1 MRVSRLLSVIP
12 LVVSLSAGA
21 ASSAHAQSALSIDPT
36 QPVPTQPEADRPLV
50 QAGLGLMIAVP
61 IGDFGDNVGVS
72 PGITFHL
79 DFGLGNSPVSIGAEG
94 TLVLYGSQTR
104 NVPLVGIPDLA
115 VGVETENDMF
125 LLHGRVRVQRPDGR
139 VRPYVDGLV
148 GFNYITTTTSVD
160 AEDTCYWVGNTYSCT
175 DGGDSI
181 TNLDDLVLSVGG
193 GAGVQFAFG
202 ASPHSMRLDLSLRY
216 LYGGEARYMAEGD
229 IRWESEGLVILEP
242 RRSRTDMLM
251 VYVGL
256 AWGR

>member
-21 ASSAHAQSALSIDPT
+21 ASSAHAQSALSLDPA
-36 QPVPTQPEADRPLV
+36 QPVPTEPEADRPLM
-50 QAGLGLMIAVP
+50 QAGVGLMIGVP

-72 PGITFHL
+72 PGITGYL
-79 DFGLGNSPVSIGAEG
+79 DFGLGNSPVSIGAEA
-94 TLVLYGSQTR
+94 TYMLYGVETR
-104 NVPLVGIPDLA
+104 DVPLVGLPDLA
-115 VGVETENDMF
+115 VGVETDNDMF

-148 GFNYITTTTSVD
+148 GFNYIATTTSVD
-160 AEDTCYWVGNTYSCT
+160 AEETCYWVGSTYNCS
-175 DGGDSI
+175 DDGDST

-202 ASPHSMRLDLSLRY
+202 ASPHSLRLDLSLRY
-216 LYGGEARYMAEGD
+216 LYGGEAEYLTEGD
-229 IRWESEGLVILEP
+229 IRWQGEGPVVLQP

-256 AWGR
+256 TWGR